1 MITNQELLQI
11 KHYLKSRKLSD
22 NVLNEVLDHFVPQ
35 ISELMFSEKINFQEA
50 FIKIKILWKY
60 DLEMVKADIFS
71 FKKIA
76 RIEKTILQMRFRR
89 IMGIS
94 LVISLGIIGLYVLFP
109 DSLLYSMLG
118 LSAILFIYLGYGFL
132 FKNLKFRDLVAFN
145 FHPLI
150 IRNQIFALII
160 GIGFMVSRTFFEVE
174 SITYFLIFSVFGIS
188 TQIQMTYY
196 KMKNTTILL

>member
-1 MITNQELLQI
+1 MITDQELLQI

-22 NVLNEVLDHFVPQ
+22 NVLDEVLDHFLSQ

-94 LVISLGIIGLYVLFP
+94 LVVSLGIIGLYVLFP
-109 DSLLYSMLG
+109 DSLLYSMLV
-118 LSAILFIYLGYGFL
+118 LSAILFTYLGYGFL

-174 SITYFLIFSVFGIS
+174 LLTYFLIFSVFGIS

>member
-1 MITNQELLQI
+1 M
-11 KHYLKSRKLSD
+11 KSRKLSD
-22 NVLNEVLDHFVPQ
+22 NVFNEVLDHFVPQ
-35 ISELMFSEKINFQEA
+35 ISDLMFTEKINFQEA
-50 FIKIKILWKY
+50 FIKIKNLWKY

-71 FKKIA
+71 LKKIA

-89 IMGIS
+89 ILGIS
-94 LVISLGIIGLYVLFP
+94 LVVSLGIIGLYMLFP

-118 LSAILFIYLGYGFL
+118 LSAILCTYLGYGFL

-188 TQIQMTYY
+188 TQIQMAYY
-196 KMKNTTILL
+196 RMKNITILL